1 MLSTR
6 TRETEQQQEQQQQR
20 RHEAQIR
27 SLELQLENQNDD
39 MDDMRR
45 ELANLR
51 RNYDQQANDH
61 AVVVRSNSVEVT
73 ELKSQCQEL
82 NVKSERLDRN
92 LLTERQRSG
101 TLQSS
106 NHALAQQL
114 SEAKI
119 KIDAISSERDCAI
132 KQHAALELDLQA
144 QITRLEAHAVQL
156 ATARRERERELE
168 DALSSSKEQ
177 KRKAEIES
185 QSIISHLEGM
195 IEQHSGDIDQIK
207 SERDDLLAQIQSMG
221 VDYEILQH
229 ANDDKQKCLY
239 ESMSEQERQQDAIED
254 LKGNLVD
261 VTQQCDLQRRQLEE
275 RNVNAEAEI
284 QHLQISL
291 ELCKKE
297 SSKEISLLSD
307 LLAAKEVETTSMMS
321 ELDVANSNRTE
332 ITQKLQDQETVLED
346 LRGALK
352 QCNHVKDQLKEK
364 MLTSEFEKDGIS
376 SGKTSLEL
384 ELSNLREKH
393 CVLAKANDE
402 LRAKLDEVQVKLH
415 GVLKEKIIL
424 SDRAAK
430 DLSSEGWKNQ
440 SLLQK
445 SEKLKDDILML
456 QQRLQK
462 VEDEKRN
469 AEIEIEDIEQEF
481 WKYKGEAQTQLSSLE
496 SSILEKDEETKTI
509 VAELTREL
517 EKVDLERSEYAE
529 KLQQCSA
536 RRDECSVKEIENLE
550 EVKKLRIESQAKSK
564 ESELLMSSLKAD
576 NDSLVANITEV
587 SVSVLNLSM
596 NNLIHYSLCTYVG
609 TFSLNLR

>member
-195 IEQHSGDIDQIK
+195 IE
-207 SERDDLLAQIQSMG
+207 
-221 VDYEILQH
+221 
-229 ANDDKQKCLY
+229 
-239 ESMSEQERQQDAIED
+239 
-254 LKGNLVD
+254 
-261 VTQQCDLQRRQLEE
+261 
-275 RNVNAEAEI
+275 
-284 QHLQISL
+284 
-291 ELCKKE
+291 
-297 SSKEISLLSD
+297 
-307 LLAAKEVETTSMMS
+307 
-321 ELDVANSNRTE
+321 
-332 ITQKLQDQETVLED
+332 
-346 LRGALK
+346 
-352 QCNHVKDQLKEK
+352 
-364 MLTSEFEKDGIS
+364 
-376 SGKTSLEL
+376 
-384 ELSNLREKH
+384 
-393 CVLAKANDE
+393 
-402 LRAKLDEVQVKLH
+402 
-415 GVLKEKIIL
+415 
-424 SDRAAK
+424 
-430 DLSSEGWKNQ
+430 
-440 SLLQK
+440 
-445 SEKLKDDILML
+445 
-456 QQRLQK
+456 
-462 VEDEKRN
+462 
-469 AEIEIEDIEQEF
+469 
-481 WKYKGEAQTQLSSLE
+481 
-496 SSILEKDEETKTI
+496 
-509 VAELTREL
+509 
-517 EKVDLERSEYAE
+517 
-529 KLQQCSA
+529 
-536 RRDECSVKEIENLE
+536 
-550 EVKKLRIESQAKSK
+550 
-564 ESELLMSSLKAD
+564 
-576 NDSLVANITEV
+576 
-587 SVSVLNLSM
+587 
-596 NNLIHYSLCTYVG
+596 
-609 TFSLNLR
+609 